1 MVSSDKDF
9 KPNIFQL
16 FGFATVVIH
25 EEFKDSE
32 HPMDLLDS
40 IEDRF
45 DEMCEDEKM
54 WQWTIYTYM
63 YETKFE
69 SYKKCSDFVHYIQ
82 STWILHAVVSTFVDS
97 VFR

>member
-16 FGFATVVIH
+16 FTFATVTIY

-45 DEMCEDEKM
+45 DEMCEEFLDNILSLSKRLYVP
-54 WQWTIYTYM
+54 I
-63 YETKFE
+63 F
-69 SYKKCSDFVHYIQ
+69 SKKGLMVQLIKKEYWSWLGKLSQH
-82 STWILHAVVSTFVDS
+82 
-97 VFR
+97 